1 MSRLLVNVLTNM
13 STELL
18 TLGVV
23 SIVESIAGRASPEPT
38 FTLAA
43 VTGGAVAL
51 AISLILSFASVSG
64 A

>member
-23 SIVESIAGRASPEPT
+23 SIVESIAGQASPEPT
-38 FTLAA
+38 FTLTA

-51 AISLILSFASVSG
+51 AVSLILSFASVSG

>member
-38 FTLAA
+38 FTLTA